1 MNFGDY
7 LKSLRSRKEITLRD
21 LSKTVDIGFSY
32 LSEIENSK
40 KTAPNDKTLLAL
52 ATALELSTEESIMF
66 FDLAAESKAQ
76 KDKQNYHIP
85 ADIGKYIAKKDE
97 IKDDVRKSM
106 YSKNG
111 SN

>member
-7 LKSLRSRKEITLRD
+7 LKSLRCRKKISLRD

-40 KTAPNDKTLLAL
+40 KAAPNDKALLTLAS
-52 ATALELSTEESIMF
+52 ALELSSEEMMLF
-66 FDLAAESKAQ
+66 FDLAAESKGQ

-85 ADIGKYIAKKDE
+85 ADIGKYIEKNDE
-97 IKDDVRKSM
+97 IKENVRKNI
-106 YSKNG
+106 YSKSD